1 MIGEK
6 LQKIIV
12 LLDGNSSLDEGKFL
26 IGWRENWSSDIIF
39 ILILVFFYLVGEEK
53 LILTDY
59 FILIFVGL
67 TEELRKDY
75 SCSSIFSDGE
85 RRAQQ
90 SWDKS
95 KTDAL

>member
-1 MIGEK
+1 M
-6 LQKIIV
+6 
-12 LLDGNSSLDEGKFL
+12 EGK
-26 IGWRENWSSDIIF
+26 
-39 ILILVFFYLVGEEK
+39 LILRHHFYSYFSFFYLVGEEK

-67 TEELRKDY
+67 TEELSKDY

-90 SWDKS
+90 
-95 KTDAL
+95 T